1 MELPQRL
8 PDGVEALVDLEQR
21 VEREWWWLNGALH
34 AVAQVRADGPRC
46 VEELREQQRNVDRV
60 RVEIALRLALLKPRR

>member
-1 MELPQRL
+1 MELPKRL

-34 AVAQVRADGPRC
+34 AVAQVQVDGPRC